1 MLLAVR
7 SYFVFAAKS
16 SHVFVPL
23 TDDNGQPQQGSR
35 HTSEIKIINPF
46 NHHGF
51 SAPALPSAPPTPCIC
66 RLFHSLTS
74 FYRAFQCALK
84 SSAARD
90 NPPLPHHLI
99 R

>member
-35 HTSEIKIINPF
+35 HTSEIKTINPF

-66 RLFHSLTS
+66 PCSTRSPHFPSLFSV
-74 FYRAFQCALK
+74 R
-84 SSAARD
+84 SSH
-90 NPPLPHHLI
+90 PLPATTLLCRI
-99 R
+99 I